1 MKSFINNKKII
12 FTILI
17 AFFVLLII
25 GYYVFFNRNNGL
37 LNDAT
42 IEYDEG
48 TNTNEKIIE
57 NEKETDS
64 KIYVHITGEVR
75 NSGFIELQE
84 GARIIN
90 AIEAA
95 GGATEKADFSKV
107 NLAFVINDGSKIY
120 IPSIDE
126 AQNNQNVVSNESGN
140 NVIVEADSKSS
151 GGKININNA
160 SQTELET
167 LTGVGPSTAVKIIE
181 YRNKNGK
188 FKKIEDLKNVSGIG
202 EQKYN
207 GLKDEITVK

>member
-37 LNDAT
+37 LNNAT

-107 NLAFVINDGSKIY
+107 NLAFVINDGCKIY

-140 NVIVEADSKSS
+140 NVIVEGDSKSS